1 LPMVNLLTRANANRE
16 NREAD
21 VYTAVHALYDLIRYI
36 GKSKIKAEKELD
48 HIVNK
53 NISEY
58 EANIQKL
65 EAKVRDHIRMEQQF
79 KLYSDHTNLKIVE
92 LEKTIKAHQEAEVSS
107 MKENARL
114 LERIQFL

>member
-1 LPMVNLLTRANANRE
+1 MINLLAKGKANKE
-16 NREAD
+16 NQEAEF
-21 VYTAVHALYDLIRYI
+21 YAAVHSLYDLIRYV
-36 GKSKIKAEKELD
+36 GKAKIRAEQELD

-92 LEKTIKAHQEAEVSS
+92 LEKAIKVHQEAEVCS

-114 LERIQFL
+114 LERIQLL